1 MTDQQKRIRLREI
14 LADPKRTIGRG
25 AAEVSLCLAQGC
37 GLFFVTTP
45 VLNHSSNRRER
56 TRYD

>member
-1 MTDQQKRIRLREI
+1 MTDQQERIRLREI
-14 LADPKRTIGRG
+14 LADPKELSV
-25 AAEVSLCLAQGC
+25 AERRMPSLRLAQGC

-56 TRYD
+56 T